1 MWMWAGFSF
10 FCLTAVFWLAAF
22 ALAEHRRMHSGYQTL
37 TRYAAYIQF
46 MQDKT
51 ELNRYGIAQQ
61 LKRGFGPLVAFS
73 IPFNSMALI
82 GGGALLFAYV
92 GFSGSGGLIVW
103 IWPILG
109 ICALAVHAVQAEL
122 MSSFPTAKGGSYAA
136 TLLSGKSA
144 GRMSALLQLGGQ
156 WALVAYLNFE
166 GSRWLGQAWAGWQ
179 GGSPTAA
186 AVTFFIIF
194 LLLQTLACLGGNKWY
209 AGVQAGTAI
218 IQLAACAVML
228 VVLAAALWPDFAY
241 SSLAKGSA
249 DTAAR
254 VPVEGGWLIGLL
266 LLWRLFVAGGSTEST
281 AEETI
286 EPRMRLPWGQ
296 FQAAAYVFTAGY
308 LLLALTAMYGLAHPF
323 SGSSAFL
330 IESLS
335 VVVRSSPAFA
345 AVITLLIAL
354 SLFTAAM
361 SILFASTRLL
371 GALARESSLPAL
383 EKLGRVQS
391 KRRSFTGAAC
401 LAGLMPAVVVG
412 GLLLMPASWGS
423 TASLLLVLGLL
434 LHHGGLLI
442 PMTGLLRISRR
453 AQPLEMDPL
462 WSLGRARQLI
472 CWIAVVSLLIVSG
485 FAVFYSPYGAIT
497 ALGWGGASYALIYWR
512 RFAAEEQKKRMT
524 NRQELL
530 QLERSHPQ

>member
-1 MWMWAGFSF
+1 MWMWAGFAF

-22 ALAEHRRMHSGYQTL
+22 ALAEHRRMNSDYQTL

-92 GFSGSGGLIVW
+92 GFSGSGSLIVW

-122 MSSFPTAKGGSYAA
+122 MSSFPTAKGGAYAA

-156 WALVAYLNFE
+156 WTLVAYLNFE
-166 GSRWLGQAWAGWQ
+166 ASRWLGQAWAGWQ
-179 GGSPTAA
+179 GGSATTA
-186 AVTFFIIF
+186 AVTFFIVF
-194 LLLQTLACLGGNKWY
+194 LLLQTLACLGGNRWY
-209 AGVQAGTAI
+209 ASFQAGSAI
-218 IQLAACAVML
+218 VQLAACAVL
-228 VVLAAALWPDFAY
+228 LLVLAAALWPDFAY
-241 SSLAKGSA
+241 SSLAKGSSE
-249 DTAAR
+249 TISR
-254 VPVEGGWLIGLL
+254 VPVEEGWLVGLL
-266 LLWRLFVAGGSTEST
+266 LLWRLFVAGGSAESA

-323 SGSSAFL
+323 SGHSAFL

-335 VVVRSSPAFA
+335 VVVRSRPAFA
-345 AVITLLIAL
+345 AALTLLIVL

-371 GALARESSLPAL
+371 GALARESSLPTL
-383 EKLGRVQS
+383 EKLGRVQG

-401 LAGLMPAVVVG
+401 LAGLMPAVIAGV
-412 GLLLMPASWGS
+412 LLLMPVSWGS
-423 TASLLLVLGLL
+423 TAGLLLVLGLL

-442 PMTGLLRISRR
+442 PMTGLLRISRG
-453 AQPLEMDPL
+453 AQSLEMYPL
-462 WSLGRARQLI
+462 WPLGRARQSI
-472 CWIAVVSLLIVSG
+472 CWIAVVFLLILSG
-485 FAVFYSPYGAIT
+485 FAVFYSPYGALT
-497 ALGWGGASYALIYWR
+497 AAGWGTASYALIYWR
-512 RFAAEEQKKRMT
+512 RYAAEDRKKNT
-524 NRQELL
+524 TSRQDLL